1 MYAWLVHVRMYVNL
15 GVRVFWRALPCRT
28 VLSKIFVASK
38 VDNFDENEFIVWT
51 AVLTAAASM
60 WALLRAKHLSRSS
73 SSSWWLLIYFCNSW
87 LNYWSY
93 FVLFI
98 LSWWYPQLKKQQPI
112 NRFRDDDSFAQSC
125 HAVALKGY
133 VISISRLF
141 DSITHLAFVYKQ
153 IETRCGNV
161 SPTNPPT
168 CQTHTETHTQI
179 HTFIHKKTVCLLV
192 FRTSS
197 TAFLVLQCGLKMC
210 RSLP

>member
-1 MYAWLVHVRMYVNL
+1 MDVCMLIW

-28 VLSKIFVASK
+28 VLSEIFVASK

-73 SSSWWLLIYFCNSW
+73 SSSSSWWLLIYFCNSW

-93 FVLFI
+93 FVLFSFFI
-98 LSWWYPQLKKQQPI
+98 LSWWYSQLKKQQPI

-125 HAVALKGY
+125 HAVALKGH

-153 IETRCGNV
+153 IEMRCGNV
-161 SPTNPPT
+161 SPTYPPT
-168 CQTHTETHTQI
+168 CQTHTDTHAHI
-179 HTFIHKKTVCLLV
+179 HTNIHRYTVCLLV